1 MANTEVIDSSTDKR
15 KVAGRIRQTGRNTS
29 ILGAEDKRSTAN
41 TANALIL
48 DLSSSMSDAVG
59 VNDSRSKCEGMQ
71 ESVTQFVVNSP
82 ITSFTTVIYFS
93 SSAGILFP
101 MGQVGQNRLDIIKT
115 IQSQRPHGTTAMLA
129 ALKLASKQFK
139 SVPNHMTKRAYVFT
153 DGIPNN
159 DPSSRAEKL
168 KKQGVTL
175 HTIGFGSGD
184 QIDEDLLRNMA
195 SISSSGAPLY
205 NHFEDTASLTGF
217 MKRQSKIL

>member
-1 MANTEVIDSSTDKR
+1 MANTEVLNSRTEKR
-15 KVAGRIRQTGRNTS
+15 DVARSNNSGRNTS
-29 ILGAEDKRSTAN
+29 VIGGEEKRSTAN

-48 DLSSSMSDAVG
+48 DFSSSMLDAVG
-59 VNDSRSKCEGMQ
+59 MNDNRSKCEGVQ
-71 ESVTQFVVNSP
+71 ESATQFVVNSP

-101 MGQVGQNRLDIIKT
+101 IGQVGQNRLDIIKA
-115 IQSQRPHGTTAMLA
+115 IQSQRAHGTTAMLE
-129 ALKLASKQFK
+129 ALKLAAKQFK
-139 SVPNHMTKRAYVFT
+139 GVPSHMTKRTYVFT
-153 DGIPNN
+153 DGIPNR
-159 DPSSRAEKL
+159 DPSSMAEKL

-184 QIDEDLLRNMA
+184 QIDENLLRNMA
-195 SISSSGAPLY
+195 SISPAGVPLY